1 MFELGGEPFLLFFDY
16 MYYQDKEMMFRIKY
30 RWQQRRQRKKKQKL
44 VRKPSKKTS
53 LDTIKE
59 I

>member
-1 MFELGGEPFLLFFDY
+1 MFEIGEEPFSLFFDY
-16 MYYQDKEMMFRIKY
+16 MYYEDKEMMFRIRY
-30 RWQQRRQRKKKQKL
+30 RWLQKRQHSERRKL